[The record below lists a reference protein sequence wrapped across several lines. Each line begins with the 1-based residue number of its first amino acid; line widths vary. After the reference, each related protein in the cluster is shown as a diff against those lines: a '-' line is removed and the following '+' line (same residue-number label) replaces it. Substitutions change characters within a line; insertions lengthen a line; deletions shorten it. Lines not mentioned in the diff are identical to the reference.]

1 MFLSEWREFPSAPY
15 LAKKSDDSS
24 TFIYL
29 LRVSEQ
35 SAKENTG
42 PERTE

>member
-1 MFLSEWREFPSAPY
+1 VFSQPLVTKIYANIS
-15 LAKKSDDSS
+15 KISS

-29 LRVSEQ
+29 LRVAVQ